1 MWFDCVI
8 GILSVREKSEI
19 RIGVTIRLQA
29 SNRYPTVTH
38 LILIRALR
46 SFDIWNK
53 SGPIFY
59 GIKLRPLR
67 HPRVLLRRMT
77 EINASLSLT
86 SDFNFTRYGLL
97 RGQLLTLSQD
107 VVMHDLQFVQNFQVC
122 PKDLPRSGSQTEPAG
137 GRRRAVRGEI
147 FSVVCQFEFFEGG
160 ANHSRRHAKANIAA
174 STPQV
179 PQSYEGSN
187 HEATKPAI
195 MALAS
200 NPKTHTAIVL
210 AIAYLCSGR
219 FAILSSCPK
228 DPKARS
234 APLSQSAT
242 S

>member
-1 MWFDCVI
+1 MQKVWSPEGLKTAPPAGRRAQD
-8 GILSVREKSEI
+8 RH
-19 RIGVTIRLQA
+19 LQFHPPRPPA
-29 SNRYPTVTH
+29 RPD
-38 LILIRALR
+38 ALR
-46 SFDIWNK
+46 SVPKTCRAAGHRLNLPEA
-53 SGPIFY
+53 GA
-59 GIKLRPLR
+59 KL
-67 HPRVLLRRMT
+67 
-77 EINASLSLT
+77 S
-86 SDFNFTRYGLL
+86 
-97 RGQLLTLSQD
+97 
-107 VVMHDLQFVQNFQVC
+107 
-122 PKDLPRSGSQTEPAG
+122 G
-137 GRRRAVRGEI
+137 GRF

>member
-1 MWFDCVI
+1 MASGLVTKIEPWPLARLIPYARNARTHCEDQVAGPLRRGFLLRGRHALQPAVCLRLPVHEGGCGVGLRERLTQVQAGRGGRSPPSDPPPR
-8 GILSVREKSEI
+8 SVPKFQFHPPRPPA
-19 RIGVTIRLQA
+19 R
-29 SNRYPTVTH
+29 PD
-38 LILIRALR
+38 ALR
-46 SFDIWNK
+46 SVPKTCRAAGHRLNLPEA
-53 SGPIFY
+53 GA
-59 GIKLRPLR
+59 KL
-67 HPRVLLRRMT
+67 
-77 EINASLSLT
+77 S
-86 SDFNFTRYGLL
+86 
-97 RGQLLTLSQD
+97 
-107 VVMHDLQFVQNFQVC
+107 
-122 PKDLPRSGSQTEPAG
+122 G
-137 GRRRAVRGEI
+137 GRF